1 MSLMPTARGVVV
13 PGGYDTVDPYNL
25 LGTKPASM
33 LAPSTMG
40 VSGNLSSATVSLQD
54 RASGKPWSPDNPL
67 FWFGGLLL
75 VTFGLIGAATTVRFG
90 PFKASLGAGNP

>member
-1 MSLMPTARGVVV
+1 MLAPTARGVVV
-13 PGGYDTVDPYNL
+13 PGGYDTVDPYSL

-33 LAPSTMG
+33 LPAALMG
-40 VSGNLSSATVSLQD
+40 YGGNLASATTSLHD
-54 RASGKPWSPDNPL
+54 RSSGKPWSPDNPL

-75 VTFGLIGAATTVRFG
+75 VTFGLIGAATSVRVG